1 MVDAHPNVAIT
12 PETHWIARY
21 FDQRLDV
28 TADGLATRRLAKR
41 LLNHRRFPELQIE
54 PAAVEALLATDPL
67 PLYASFVTQLFD
79 LYGQRRGKP
88 LVGDKT
94 PRYVRSI
101 ETLHELWPLA
111 RFVHLIRDGR
121 DICLSM
127 MSWTRADRAA
137 GRFDTWKEDPVSTSA
152 LFWEWN
158 VRLGRRAGAT
168 LGPRLYFELRYEA
181 LVDQPSSECQRLCEF
196 LGIPPSDQMVRY
208 HEARPQGRLDKPE
221 ERRPWLPPTPGLRTW
236 RSQMRA
242 EDIERFEAAVGDLL
256 SELGYAR
263 VYPDPPTER
272 RVEAARIR
280 SRFSQQLESSSG
292 TRRKDRA
299 PESSVV

>member
-1 MVDAHPNVAIT
+1 MVDAHPDVAIT

-28 TADGLATRRLAKR
+28 TAEGLVTRRLAKR
-41 LLNHRRFPELQIE
+41 LLNNRRFPDLQIE
-54 PAAVEALLATDPL
+54 PAALEALLATDRPL
-67 PLYASFVTQLFD
+67 PYASFVTQLFD
-79 LYGQRRGKP
+79 LYGYRRGKP

-101 ETLHELWPLA
+101 KTLHDLWPRA

-121 DICLSM
+121 DVCLSM
-127 MSWTRADRAA
+127 LSWARADRAA
-137 GRFDTWKEDPVSTSA
+137 GRFETWKQDPVSTSA

-158 VRLGRRAGAT
+158 VRLGRRVGAP
-168 LGPRLYFELRYEA
+168 LGPKLYFELRYEA
-181 LVDQPSSECQRLCEF
+181 LVEQPSSECQRLCEF
-196 LGIPPSDQMVRY
+196 LEIPPSDRMVRY
-208 HEARPQGRLDKPE
+208 YEERPQVRLDRPE
-221 ERRPWLPPTPGLRTW
+221 ERRTWLPPTPGLRAW

-242 EDIERFEAAVGDLL
+242 EDIERFEAAAGDLL

-263 VYPDPPTER
+263 IHPDPPTKR

-280 SRFSQQLESSSG
+280 SLFNHELESITA

-299 PESSVV
+299 PESSVA